1 MLFTAILRV
10 SFATISASFL
20 SSTTLGSATVRAETT
35 LKVTVSIV
43 TMDTTDSLQIQ
54 FDTTRTHFNIGGS
67 TVTWVNNPT
76 TWANTGAAPGVTWT
90 CSYSSASDLLTITSS
105 GTVSFCTGL
114 VFQFSNFIN
123 APYTKLE
130 TATGKSVAT
139 SGIQSTRS
147 ISISYTAL
155 TMNSVVLDPQ
165 SLVVADTN
173 KLKVT
178 FTVGTFDITSS
189 FSVIMTFPARYST
202 TLPYFTG
209 GLTCSNGT
217 TNIATSPTC
226 SVTNDGSNTG
236 TIRITSLYTTTISS
250 SSSAAFLIA
259 NMIGPVSTATV
270 SGITMTLVDPASDS
284 YVIATK
290 TGITMAVTTAKTA
303 TFTINFNSPSTIGVY
318 STANAYMELLITPG
332 VYVAAGCKATIVFP
346 SEITYQSTLAFIGF
360 VSSMDYTTG
369 TSTLANTVT
378 SYCTES
384 ATETGTIDPYIKVK

>member
-1 MLFTAILRV
+1 MYLCRVFIIL
-10 SFATISASFL
+10 TSASFNHYIL
-20 SSTTLGSATVRAETT
+20 
-35 LKVTVSIV
+35 
-43 TMDTTDSLQIQ
+43 
-54 FDTTRTHFNIGGS
+54 
-67 TVTWVNNPT
+67 
-76 TWANTGAAPGVTWT
+76 
-90 CSYSSASDLLTITSS
+90 
-105 GTVSFCTGL
+105 
-114 VFQFSNFIN
+114 FIN
-123 APYTKLE
+123 FW
-130 TATGKSVAT
+130 
-139 SGIQSTRS
+139 IM
-147 ISISYTAL
+147 ISIWG
-155 TMNSVVLDPQ
+155 
-165 SLVVADTN
+165 
-173 KLKVT
+173 
-178 FTVGTFDITSS
+178 FT
-189 FSVIMTFPARYST
+189 Y
-202 TLPYFTG
+202 
-209 GLTCSNGT
+209 
-217 TNIATSPTC
+217 
-226 SVTNDGSNTG
+226 
-236 TIRITSLYTTTISS
+236 TTISS